1 MDKRKFMLA
10 SMCPAGTGS
19 FSPVQVQKLFFLL
32 DRNIGEQIGG
42 RHFEF
47 VPYDYGPFDSA
58 VYHELE
64 EMEDDGLVEVIEQN
78 RFGRRT
84 YRLTDQGL
92 KDGKDAFSELD
103 EPIQEYTVRLVDW
116 VRSLTFT
123 QLVSA
128 IYNSYPEMKEN
139 SVFTRRLCDSCC
151 WDIVYGRCGHWNR

>member
-1 MDKRKFMLA
+1 MDRRRIMLA
-10 SMCPAGTGS
+10 SMSPAGTGS

-42 RHFEF
+42 PFF
-47 VPYDYGPFDSA
+47 DFAPYDYGPFDSA

-64 EMEDDGLVEVIEQN
+64 GMEDDGLVEVIEQS

-92 KDGKDAFSELD
+92 KDGQDALSELD
-103 EPIQEYTVRLVDW
+103 EPMRDYTIRLVGW
-116 VRSLTFT
+116 LRSLTFQ

-128 IYNSYPEMKEN
+128 IYNKYPDMKVN
-139 SVFTRRLCDSCC
+139 SVFVQRMA
-151 WDIVYGRCGHWNR
+151 